1 MRRRRRLLSYR
12 ADALKGADLAADNA
26 SPVLFFDTTLR
37 DGEQAPGCSLAPAE
51 KLRIALQLARLQVDV
66 IEAGFPASGDS
77 DFLAVRQIAQAVS
90 GPVISGLARCVDA
103 DILACWEAIKVAA
116 RPRLHVFL
124 GTSDIH
130 LRYQMEISRETA
142 VELVR
147 DKVALAA
154 SLCPSDVQFSA
165 MDATRSDAEFLAAV
179 VRGAI
184 ASGATT
190 VNLSDTVGYCLPGE
204 WRRLIDDLRA
214 KVPELNAVALSIH
227 CHNDLGLATANSL
240 AAIEAGATQVEVAV
254 NGLGERAGVA
264 ALEEVAMALVTRGDV
279 LCRSCRIVMAEI
291 PRASRLV
298 SELTGVCSAQMG

>member
-1 MRRRRRLLSYR
+1 M
-12 ADALKGADLAADNA
+12 KGADFPTDNA

-37 DGEQAPGCSLAPAE
+37 DGEQAPGCSLTPAE
-51 KLRIALQLARLQVDV
+51 KLEVALQLARVQVDV
-66 IEAGFPASGDS
+66 IEAGFPASSTS
-77 DFLAVRQIAQAVS
+77 DFLAVRQIAQGVS

-103 DILACWEAIKVAA
+103 DILACWEAVKVAA

-130 LRYQMEISRETA
+130 LHHQMEISRETA

-147 DKVALAA
+147 EKVALAA

-165 MDATRSDAEFLAAV
+165 MDATRSDVEFLAV
-179 VRGAI
+179 VARAAI

-190 VNLSDTVGYCLPGE
+190 LNLSDTVGYGLPQE
-204 WRRLIDDLRA
+204 WRKLIEDLRA

-240 AAIEAGATQVEVAV
+240 AAIEGGATQVEVAV

-264 ALEEVAMALVTRGDV
+264 ALEEVAKALVTRRDILG
-279 LCRSCRIVMAEI
+279 RSCRIVTAEI

>member
-1 MRRRRRLLSYR
+1 
-12 ADALKGADLAADNA
+12 LKGADLAADNA

-227 CHNDLGLATANSL
+227 CHNDLGF
-240 AAIEAGATQVEVAV
+240 EAGATQVEVAV